1 MNILFKLKK
10 KYTAIHGFIYDD
22 RYFDIENILFFIEE
36 SEIVYKHYI
45 AVAVLVKFYAIQSL
59 SINIDTAKILNT
71 YNFFVFD
78 KLSNNDP
85 IYENVFNEFF
95 DYIIIDNES
104 DLENDFKP
112 YIKVSK
118 NNSCYH
124 GIHTVLYTHQE

>member
-10 KYTAIHGFIYDD
+10 EFTAMHGFIYDD

-36 SEIVYKHYI
+36 SEFVYKHSI

-78 KLSNNDP
+78 KFSNNDP

-95 DYIIIDNES
+95 EYRYISNES
-104 DLENDFKP
+104 DLLNDFKP

-124 GIHTVLYTHQE
+124 GIHTVLYTHDT

>member
-10 KYTAIHGFIYDD
+10 EFTAIHGFIYDD

-36 SEIVYKHYI
+36 SEIEYRDLIAI
-45 AVAVLVKFYAIQSL
+45 AVLMKFYAIQSL

-78 KLSNNDP
+78 KLSNNVP

-95 DYIIIDNES
+95 EYTVIDNES

-112 YIKVSK
+112 YIKVSE

>member
-10 KYTAIHGFIYDD
+10 EYTSIHGFIYDD
-22 RYFDIENILFFIEE
+22 AYFNIENILFFIEE
-36 SEIVYKHYI
+36 SEFVYKHSI
-45 AVAVLVKFYAIQSL
+45 AVAVLVKFYDIQSL

-85 IYENVFNEFF
+85 IYENIFNEFF
-95 DYIIIDNES
+95 EYTIIDNES

-118 NNSCYH
+118 NNNCSY
-124 GIHTVLYTHQE
+124 GIHTVLYTHDA

>member
-10 KYTAIHGFIYDD
+10 EFTAIHGFIYDD

-36 SEIVYKHYI
+36 SEIEYRDLIAI
-45 AVAVLVKFYAIQSL
+45 AVLMKFYAIQSL
-59 SINIDTAKILNT
+59 SSDIDATKIHYTYKYYVLNE
-71 YNFFVFD
+71 VS
-78 KLSNNDP
+78 LNDP
-85 IYENVFNEFF
+85 IYKNVFSKFF
-95 DYIIIDNES
+95 EYRYIANES

>member
-10 KYTAIHGFIYDD
+10 EFTAIHGFIYDD

-36 SEIVYKHYI
+36 SEIEYRDLIAI
-45 AVAVLVKFYAIQSL
+45 AVLMKFYAIRSL
-59 SINIDTAKILNT
+59 SSDIDTAKINYT
-71 YNFFVFD
+71 YNYYIYNEFS
-78 KLSNNDP
+78 LNNQ
-85 IYENVFNEFF
+85 IYKNVLNEFF
-95 DYIIIDNES
+95 EYRYIANES

>member
-10 KYTAIHGFIYDD
+10 EFTAIHGFIYDD

-36 SEIVYKHYI
+36 SEIEYRDLIAI
-45 AVAVLVKFYAIQSL
+45 AVLMKFYAIQSL
-59 SINIDTAKILNT
+59 SSDIDTAKINYT
-71 YNFFVFD
+71 YNYYIYNEFS
-78 KLSNNDP
+78 LNDP
-85 IYENVFNEFF
+85 IYKNVLNEFF
-95 DYIIIDNES
+95 EYAVIDNES

-124 GIHTVLYTHQE
+124 GIHTVLYTQE